1 MQLKNSQ
8 LIIETTNICQAHCV
22 TCPREKFTQKPKI
35 MDLDLF
41 KKIVDDASQYNLE
54 SLDSCGFGDCFLDD
68 KLFERFAYIKEK
80 IPNVNVFISTTG
92 FNMDESK
99 WDNVLKYVD
108 TLKLS
113 IYGVTPETYEAF
125 HRGKVKY
132 ATSMKNIEGF
142 LEYAKGK
149 KKPYTIGLYMVTE
162 INEHEKDDWLKRWE
176 PKLDEVFVWKPHNWV
191 DGREYRTIDET
202 RRVSCGRP
210 FNAPLYVH
218 ADGTVSPC
226 CFDLNKRMVMGD
238 INTQTIEE
246 IYKGE
251 AYEKLREA
259 HTKRDFNGYICQMC
273 DQTNF
278 NPEVLLYKSDSSREV
293 GQITSNKKD
302 VRK

>member
-1 MQLKNSQ
+1 
-8 LIIETTNICQAHCV
+8 
-22 TCPREKFTQKPKI
+22 
-35 MDLDLF
+35 
-41 KKIVDDASQYNLE
+41 
-54 SLDSCGFGDCFLDD
+54 
-68 KLFERFAYIKEK
+68 
-80 IPNVNVFISTTG
+80 
-92 FNMDESK
+92 
-99 WDNVLKYVD
+99 
-108 TLKLS
+108 
-113 IYGVTPETYEAF
+113 
-125 HRGKVKY
+125 
-132 ATSMKNIEGF
+132 
-142 LEYAKGK
+142 
-149 KKPYTIGLYMVTE
+149 MVTE